1 MRASE
6 SHPSRGL
13 PGNKAVNPYRRTVET
28 SKTSKSSASDEKA
41 PLIDVEVKEIIGCKE
56 PILIDLCTEDS
67 RCSLGS
73 DRKEVV
79 RLSIEPVNDVFSDQC
94 DEVKTPDGPGAMICL
109 DDDDDCADSSSC
121 HIGSSILYSKSEVTS
136 I

>member
-1 MRASE
+1 VRASE

-94 DEVKTPDGPGAMICL
+94 DEVKTPDGSGAMMMMT
-109 DDDDDCADSSSC
+109 ARTRPAATSAAQSC
-121 HIGSSILYSKSEVTS
+121 TQKAKLRLYDQES
-136 I
+136 